1 MHLRESDHSKE
12 PAMKKRSKIAAGA
25 GAALA
30 VVGAGAAVAADRLTP
45 RAESQAIVNDAAKQL
60 GVDPAKLSDALE
72 QALKNRIDAAVKEGR
87 LTEEQGEA
95 MKRRISAS
103 DFPLF
108 IGPGFTGPGF
118 DRHRGPLRGLGLH
131 WVRDLNAAADYLGRT
146 ESQLRAALESG
157 KSLAEVAREENKSVD
172 GLVDA
177 LVKATTKRL
186 DQAVTDGRL
195 TKTERDEIVAGLK
208 EQSEAI
214 VNGSAPPDGLRFR
227 RHRGDHGFFFPGP
240 PRDDG

>member
-1 MHLRESDHSKE
+1 
-12 PAMKKRSKIAAGA
+12 MKKRSRIAAGV

-45 RAESQAIVNDAAKQL
+45 KAESQAIVNDAAKQL
-60 GVDPAKLSDALE
+60 GVDPAKLSGALE
-72 QALKNRIDAAVKEGR
+72 QALKNRIDAAVKDGR

-95 MKRRISAS
+95 MKRRITAA

-108 IGPGFTGPGF
+108 IGPGFIGPGF
-118 DRHRGPLRGLGLH
+118 DRHRGPLRGLGHHH
-131 WVRDLNAAADYLGRT
+131 WVRDLDAAAAYLGRT
-146 ESQLRAALESG
+146 ESQLRAALEGG
-157 KSLAEVAREENKSVD
+157 KSLAEIAKEENKSVD

-177 LVKATTKRL
+177 LVKATTTRL

-195 TKTERDEIVAGLK
+195 TKAERDKIVAGLK
-208 EQSEAI
+208 EQTEAI
-214 VNGSAPPDGLRFR
+214 VNGTAPPGGLRFR
-227 RHRGDHGFFFPGP
+227 RDRGDHGFFFPGP

>member
-1 MHLRESDHSKE
+1 
-12 PAMKKRSKIAAGA
+12 MKKRSKIAAGA

-45 RAESQAIVNDAAKQL
+45 KAESRAIVNDAAKQL

-72 QALKNRIDAAVKEGR
+72 QALKNRIDSAVKEGR

-95 MKRRISAS
+95 MKRRISAA

-108 IGPGFTGPGF
+108 IGPGFNGPGF
-118 DRHRGPLRGLGLH
+118 DRHRGPGLH
-131 WVRDLNAAADYLGRT
+131 WVRDLDAAAAYLGRT
-146 ESQLRAALESG
+146 ESELRAALESG
-157 KSLAEVAREENKSVD
+157 KSLAQIAKEENKSVD

-177 LVKATTKRL
+177 LVKATTTRL

-195 TKTERDEIVAGLK
+195 TKADRDKIVAGLK
-208 EQSEAI
+208 EQTEAI
-214 VNGSAPPDGLRFR
+214 VNGAAPPDGFRFR
-227 RHRGDHGFFFPGP
+227 KHRGDHGFFFPGP

>member
-1 MHLRESDHSKE
+1 
-12 PAMKKRSKIAAGA
+12 MKKRSKIAAGA

-45 RAESQAIVNDAAKQL
+45 KAESQAIVNDAAKQL

-72 QALKNRIDAAVKEGR
+72 QALKNRIDTAVKEGR
-87 LTEEQGEA
+87 LTKEQGEA
-95 MKRRISAS
+95 MKRRISAA

-108 IGPGFTGPGF
+108 IGPGFDRPGGF
-118 DRHRGPLRGLGLH
+118 DRHRGPFRGPGHH
-131 WVRDLNAAADYLGRT
+131 WVRDLDAAAAYLGRT
-146 ESQLRAALESG
+146 ESELRAALESG
-157 KSLAEVAREENKSVD
+157 KSLAEIAKEENKSVD

-177 LVKATTKRL
+177 LVKATTTRL

-195 TKTERDEIVAGLK
+195 TKTDRDKIVAGLK
-208 EQSEAI
+208 EQTEAI
-214 VNGSAPPDGLRFR
+214 VNGTAPPDGFRFR
-227 RHRGDHGFFFPGP
+227 KHRGDHGFFFPGP